1 MKTSNNGETVFNYF
15 NEFEYKFVVS
25 KNEYKEF
32 VFYSRLNNTSPIIV
46 DLVPNIIFEY
56 LSSSFIFFD
65 SEKYLNYSDS
75 ARNEIEFIINNQY
88 SDLTYDIIGFSDMD
102 EVEKHDTLLS
112 YKRALFVYEE
122 LIKLGF
128 EKSRLNIIS
137 KRFKP
142 FYMDSFYSQKSS
154 SLFLPGDIL
163 SDIYIQNLSNDK
175 QIIANLYNRRVLVRP
190 SCN

>member
-1 MKTSNNGETVFNYF
+1 MFNYF